1 MSKEILINSEPQEK
15 RVAIVQEGQ
24 LLEFHIERPQDRTI
38 VGNIYKGRIEAV
50 MPSIGAAFVDI
61 GLPKNGFLYLSE
73 IESAYES
80 VEAPQQT
87 PIKEVKKG
95 QEILVQVVKES
106 FGTKGPRLSTQIGL
120 AGRYLV
126 IMPQEKQGGIS
137 RRIENEGERRRLRE
151 IFKKLKLPDPVGF
164 IVRTAASGRSE
175 QELIRDAQFLY
186 KLWKRLEK
194 VAQEK
199 KAPALVYEEYD
210 LPLRAIRDSFTE
222 DVTKL
227 IVDSKPEFYRIQH
240 FMRTFLSYLSRKVEL
255 YRGDDLFAAKD
266 VEKQV
271 NRIFES
277 HVYMKSKAYLIIE
290 PTEGL
295 VVIDVNSGGFKKK
308 VNQEDMAFKVNAE
321 AAVEIAR
328 QLVLRDLG
336 GIIVID
342 FIDMEREGH
351 RRELLSIL
359 KNALSGDRA
368 KYDILGI
375 SKFGIVEMT
384 RERIHKTVQMLS
396 FHPCPY
402 CKGKGKL
409 RSPQTLG
416 IFALKELKRY
426 LKGKNLKQASLT
438 LAPPVIDEILKDKEA
453 LRAVERKY
461 RTKINLISNPTA
473 HLEDIKFS

>member
-1 MSKEILINSEPQEK
+1 MSKEILINAEAQEK
-15 RVAIVQEGQ
+15 RVAIVQDGQ

-95 QEILVQVVKES
+95 QEVLVQVVKES

-126 IMPQEKQGGIS
+126 IMPLDKQGGIS
-137 RRIENEGERRRLRE
+137 RRIEDEAERRRLRD
-151 IFKKLKLPDPVGF
+151 IFKKLKLPDQVGF

-194 VAQEK
+194 IAQDK

-210 LPLRAIRDSFTE
+210 LTLRAIRDSFTE
-222 DVTKL
+222 DVGKL

-240 FMRTFLSYLSRKVEL
+240 FMRTFLNYLCKKVEL
-255 YRGDDLFAAKD
+255 YRGDDLFGVKD
-266 VEKQV
+266 VEKQI

-277 HVYMKSKAYLIIE
+277 HVYLKSKAYLIIE

-308 VNQEDMAFKVNAE
+308 VNQEEMAFKVNAE
-321 AAVEIAR
+321 AAIEIAR

-336 GIIVID
+336 GIVVID

-351 RRELLSIL
+351 RRELLNIF
-359 KNALSGDRA
+359 KKALSGDRA

-426 LKGKNLKQASLT
+426 LKGKSLKQASLT
-438 LAPPVIDEILKDKEA
+438 LAAPVIDEILKDKEA
-453 LRAVERKY
+453 LRAIEHKY
-461 RTKINLISNPTA
+461 RVKINLISNPAA
-473 HLEDIKFS
+473 HLEDIKIA

>member
-1 MSKEILINSEPQEK
+1 MSKEILINVETQEK
-15 RVAIVQEGQ
+15 RVAIVDGGQ

-61 GLPKNGFLYLSE
+61 GMPKNGFLYLSE
-73 IESAYES
+73 IESAFES
-80 VEAPQQT
+80 VGAPQQT

-95 QEILVQVVKES
+95 QEVLVQVVKES

-126 IMPQEKQGGIS
+126 IMPLDKQGGIS
-137 RRIENEGERRRLRE
+137 RRIEDEAERRRLRD
-151 IFKKLKLPDPVGF
+151 IFKKIKLPDPVGF

-175 QELIRDAQFLY
+175 QELTRDAQFLH

-194 VAQEK
+194 NAQGK
-199 KAPALVYEEYD
+199 SAPALVYEEYD
-210 LPLRAIRDSFTE
+210 LTLRAIRDSFTE

-227 IVDSKPEFYRIQH
+227 LVDSKPEFYRIQN
-240 FMRTFLSYLSRKVEL
+240 FMRTFLSYLCKKVEF
-255 YRGDDLFAAKD
+255 YRGDDLFGAKD
-266 VEKQV
+266 VEKQI
-271 NRIFES
+271 NHIFES

-351 RRELLSIL
+351 RRELLSIF
-359 KNALSGDRA
+359 KKALETDRA

-402 CKGKGKL
+402 CKGRGKL
-409 RSPQTLG
+409 RSPQTMG

-426 LKGKNLKQASLT
+426 LRGKTLKQVSVTMASS
-438 LAPPVIDEILKDKEA
+438 VCDEILKDKEA
-453 LRAVERKY
+453 LRVLEHKY

-473 HLEDIKFS
+473 HLEDIKIA

>member
-1 MSKEILINSEPQEK
+1 M
-15 RVAIVQEGQ
+15 
-24 LLEFHIERPQDRTI
+24 H
-38 VGNIYKGRIEAV
+38 
-50 MPSIGAAFVDI
+50 
-61 GLPKNGFLYLSE
+61 
-73 IESAYES
+73 
-80 VEAPQQT
+80 
-87 PIKEVKKG
+87 
-95 QEILVQVVKES
+95 
-106 FGTKGPRLSTQIGL
+106 
-120 AGRYLV
+120 
-126 IMPQEKQGGIS
+126 
-137 RRIENEGERRRLRE
+137 
-151 IFKKLKLPDPVGF
+151 
-164 IVRTAASGRSE
+164 
-175 QELIRDAQFLY
+175 
-186 KLWKRLEK
+186 
-194 VAQEK
+194 
-199 KAPALVYEEYD
+199 
-210 LPLRAIRDSFTE
+210 
-222 DVTKL
+222 
-227 IVDSKPEFYRIQH
+227 
-240 FMRTFLSYLSRKVEL
+240 TFLSYLSKKVEL
-255 YRGDDLFAAKD
+255 YRGDDLFGAKD
-266 VEKQV
+266 VEKQI
-271 NRIFES
+271 NHIFES

-308 VNQEDMAFKVNAE
+308 VNQEEMAFKVNAE

-351 RRELLSIL
+351 RRELLNIL

-426 LKGKNLKQASLT
+426 LKGKTLKQASLT

-453 LRAVERKY
+453 LRAIEHKY
-461 RTKINLISNPTA
+461 RIKINLISNPTA

>member
-1 MSKEILINSEPQEK
+1 MSKEILINSEPSEK
-15 RVAIVQEGQ
+15 RVAIVQDGVLQ
-24 LLEFHIERPQDRTI
+24 EFHIERPQDRTI

-80 VEAPQQT
+80 VESVQQT

-95 QEILVQVVKES
+95 QEVLVQVVKES

-126 IMPQEKQGGIS
+126 IMPLEHQGGIS
-137 RRIENEGERRRLRE
+137 RRIENEPERRRLKD

-175 QELIRDAQFLY
+175 QELERDAQFLY

-194 VAQEK
+194 TAQGK

-222 DVTKL
+222 DVSKL

-240 FMRTFLSYLSRKVEL
+240 FMHTFLSYLSRKVEL
-255 YRGDDLFAAKD
+255 YRGDDLFTAKD
-266 VEKQV
+266 VEKQI
-271 NRIFES
+271 NHIFES

-308 VNQEDMAFKVNAE
+308 VNQEEMAFKVNAE

-351 RRELLSIL
+351 RRELLNIL

-426 LKGKNLKQASLT
+426 LKGKSLKQANVT

-453 LRAVERKY
+453 LRVIENKY
-461 RTKINLISNPTA
+461 RIKINLISNPTA

>member
-1 MSKEILINSEPQEK
+1 MSKEILINAETQEK
-15 RVAIVQEGQ
+15 RVAIVENGQ

-38 VGNIYKGRIEAV
+38 VGNIYKGKIEAV

-73 IESAYES
+73 IVTAYES
-80 VEAPQQT
+80 VESPVQT
-87 PIKEVKKG
+87 SIKEVKKG
-95 QEILVQVVKES
+95 QEVLVQVVKES
-106 FGTKGPRLSTQIGL
+106 FGTKGPRLSTEIGL

-126 IMPQEKQGGIS
+126 IMPLDKQGGIS
-137 RRIENEGERRRLRE
+137 RRIEDEPERRRLRE
-151 IFKKLKLPDPVGF
+151 IFKELKFPDPVGF
-164 IVRTAASGRSE
+164 IVRTAASGRNK

-194 VAQEK
+194 IAQEK

-210 LPLRAIRDSFTE
+210 LALRAIRDSFTE
-222 DVTKL
+222 DVSKL

-240 FMRTFLSYLSRKVEL
+240 FMRTFLSYLSKKVEL
-255 YRGDDLFAAKD
+255 YRGDDLFGSKD
-266 VEKQV
+266 VEKQI

-321 AAVEIAR
+321 AALEIAR

-351 RRELLSIL
+351 RRELLNIL
-359 KNALSGDRA
+359 KNALAIDRA
-368 KYDILGI
+368 KYDIMGI

-426 LKGKNLKQASLT
+426 LKGKTLKQASVT

-453 LRAVERKY
+453 LRAIEHKY
-461 RTKINLISNPTA
+461 RIKINLISNPTA
-473 HLEDIKFS
+473 HLEDIKIA

>member
-1 MSKEILINSEPQEK
+1 MSKEILINVETQEK
-15 RVAIVQEGQ
+15 RVAIVDGGQ

-61 GLPKNGFLYLSE
+61 GMPKNGFLYLSE
-73 IESAYES
+73 IESAFES
-80 VEAPQQT
+80 VGAPQQT

-95 QEILVQVVKES
+95 QEVLVQVVKES

-126 IMPQEKQGGIS
+126 IMPLDKQGGIS
-137 RRIENEGERRRLRE
+137 RRIEDEAERRRLRD
-151 IFKKLKLPDPVGF
+151 IFKKIKLPDPVGF

-175 QELIRDAQFLY
+175 QELTRDAQFLH

-194 VAQEK
+194 NAQGK
-199 KAPALVYEEYD
+199 SAPALVYEEYD
-210 LPLRAIRDSFTE
+210 LTLRAIRDSFTE

-227 IVDSKPEFYRIQH
+227 LVDSKPEFYRIQN
-240 FMRTFLSYLSRKVEL
+240 FMRTFLSYLCKKVEF
-255 YRGDDLFAAKD
+255 YRGDDLFGAKD
-266 VEKQV
+266 VEKQI
-271 NRIFES
+271 NHIFES

-351 RRELLSIL
+351 RRELLSIF
-359 KNALSGDRA
+359 KKALETDRA

-402 CKGKGKL
+402 CKGRGKL
-409 RSPQTLG
+409 RSPQTMG

-426 LKGKNLKQASLT
+426 LRGKTLKQVSVTMAS
-438 LAPPVIDEILKDKEA
+438 PVCDEILKDKEA
-453 LRAVERKY
+453 LRVLEHKY

-473 HLEDIKFS
+473 HLEDIKIA

>member
-1 MSKEILINSEPQEK
+1 MSKEILINAEPQEK
-15 RVAIVQEGQ
+15 RVAIVHDGQ

-61 GLPKNGFLYLSE
+61 GLAKNGFLYLSE

-80 VEAPQQT
+80 VEAPIQT

-95 QEILVQVVKES
+95 QEVLVQVVKES

-126 IMPQEKQGGIS
+126 IMPMDKQGGIS
-137 RRIENEGERRRLRE
+137 RRIDDDKERHRLRD
-151 IFKKLKLPDPVGF
+151 IFKGLKFPDPLGF
-164 IVRTAASGRSE
+164 IVRTAASGRSA
-175 QELIRDAQFLY
+175 QELTRDAQFLY
-186 KLWKRLEK
+186 KLWKRVEK
-194 VAQEK
+194 TAQGK

-210 LPLRAIRDSFTE
+210 LTLRAIRDSFTE
-222 DVTKL
+222 DVTRL
-227 IVDSKPEFYRIQH
+227 IVDSKPEFYRIRH

-255 YRGDDLFAAKD
+255 YKGDDLFGAKD

-295 VVIDVNSGGFKKK
+295 VVIDVNSGGFRKK
-308 VNQEDMAFKVNAE
+308 VNQEDMAFKVNSE

-342 FIDMEREGH
+342 FIDMEKEGH
-351 RRELLSIL
+351 RRELLNIL
-359 KNALSGDRA
+359 KRALSHDRA
-368 KYDILGI
+368 KYDIEGI

-396 FHPCPY
+396 YHPCPY

-426 LKGKNLKQASLT
+426 LKGKTLKQASVT

-453 LRAVERKY
+453 LRAIERKY
-461 RTKINLISNPTA
+461 RVKINLISNPTA
-473 HLEDIKFS
+473 HLEDIKIA

>member
-1 MSKEILINSEPQEK
+1 MSKEILINAESQEK
-15 RVAIVQEGQ
+15 RVAIVQDGL

-61 GLPKNGFLYLSE
+61 GLIKNGFLYLSE

-95 QEILVQVVKES
+95 QEVLVQVVKES

-126 IMPQEKQGGIS
+126 IMPLDKQGGIS
-137 RRIENEGERRRLRE
+137 RRIEDEPERRRLRE
-151 IFKKLKLPDPVGF
+151 IFKELKFPDPVGF
-164 IVRTAASGRSE
+164 IVRTAASGRNK

-194 VAQEK
+194 IAQEK

-210 LPLRAIRDSFTE
+210 LALRAIRDSFTE
-222 DVTKL
+222 DVSKL

-240 FMRTFLSYLSRKVEL
+240 FMRTFLSYLSKKVEL
-255 YRGDDLFAAKD
+255 YRGDDLFGAKD
-266 VEKQV
+266 VEKQI

-277 HVYMKSKAYLIIE
+277 HVYLKSKAYLIIE

-321 AAVEIAR
+321 AALEIAR

-351 RRELLSIL
+351 RRELLNIL
-359 KNALSGDRA
+359 KNALSSDRA

-402 CKGKGKL
+402 CKGRGKL

-416 IFALKELKRY
+416 IYALKELKRY
-426 LKGKNLKQASLT
+426 LRGKSLKQASLT

-453 LRAVERKY
+453 LRVIEHKY
-461 RTKINLISNPTA
+461 RIKINLISNPTA
-473 HLEDIKFS
+473 HLEDIKFA

>member
-1 MSKEILINSEPQEK
+1 MSKEILINSETQEK
-15 RVAIVQEGQ
+15 RVAIVQDGQ

-61 GLPKNGFLYLSE
+61 GLVKNGFLYLSE

-80 VEAPQQT
+80 IEAPQQT

-95 QEILVQVVKES
+95 QEVLVQVVKES

-126 IMPQEKQGGIS
+126 IMPLEKQGGIS
-137 RRIENEGERRRLRE
+137 RRIENEPERRRLRD

-175 QELIRDAQFLY
+175 QELTRDAQFLY

-194 VAQEK
+194 IAQEK

-255 YRGDDLFAAKD
+255 YRGDDLFGAKD
-266 VEKQV
+266 VEKQI
-271 NRIFES
+271 NHIFES
-277 HVYMKSKAYLIIE
+277 HVYLKSKAYLIIE

-351 RRELLSIL
+351 RRELLNIL
-359 KNALSGDRA
+359 KNALSQDRA

-426 LKGKNLKQASLT
+426 LKGKSLKQVSLT
-438 LAPPVIDEILKDKEA
+438 LALPVIDEILKDKEA
-453 LRAVERKY
+453 LRAIEHKY
-461 RTKINLISNPTA
+461 RIKINLISNPAA

>member
-15 RVAIVQEGQ
+15 RVAIVQDGQ

-80 VEAPQQT
+80 TDAPVQT

-137 RRIENEGERRRLRE
+137 RRIEEEPERRRLRE

-175 QELIRDAQFLY
+175 QELVRDAQFLY

-194 VAQEK
+194 IAQEK

-222 DVTKL
+222 DVSKL

-240 FMRTFLSYLSRKVEL
+240 FMRTFLSYLSRRVEL

-266 VEKQV
+266 VEKQI
-271 NRIFES
+271 NHIFES

-308 VNQEDMAFKVNAE
+308 VNQEDMAFKVNCE

-351 RRELLSIL
+351 RRELLNTL
-359 KNALSGDRA
+359 KHALSGDRA

-426 LKGKNLKQASLT
+426 LKGRNLKQASLT

-453 LRAVERKY
+453 LRAIERRY
-461 RTKINLISNPTA
+461 RIKINLISNPAA

>member
-1 MSKEILINSEPQEK
+1 MSKEILINTETQEK
-15 RVAIVQEGQ
+15 RVAIVQDGL

-50 MPSIGAAFVDI
+50 LPSIGAAFVDI

-80 VEAPQQT
+80 LESPQQT

-95 QEILVQVVKES
+95 QEVLVQVVKES

-126 IMPQEKQGGIS
+126 IMPLDKQGGIS
-137 RRIENEGERRRLRE
+137 RRIENDDERRRLRE
-151 IFKKLKLPDPVGF
+151 IFKELKFPDPVGF
-164 IVRTAASGRSE
+164 IVRTAASGRSK
-175 QELIRDAQFLY
+175 QELMRDAQFLY

-194 VAQEK
+194 TAQGK

-210 LPLRAIRDSFTE
+210 LTLRAIRDSFTE

-240 FMRTFLSYLSRKVEL
+240 FMCTFLSYLSKKVEL
-255 YRGDDLFAAKD
+255 YKGDDLFGAKD
-266 VEKQV
+266 VEKQI
-271 NRIFES
+271 NHIFES
-277 HVYMKSKAYLIIE
+277 HVYLKSKAYLIIE

-342 FIDMEREGH
+342 FIDMERESH
-351 RRELLSIL
+351 RRELLNIL
-359 KNALSGDRA
+359 KNALSSDRA

-402 CKGKGKL
+402 CKGRGKL
-409 RSPQTLG
+409 RSPTTLG
-416 IFALKELKRY
+416 IYALKELKRY
-426 LKGKNLKQASLT
+426 LKGKSLKQASVT
-438 LAPPVIDEILKDKEA
+438 LAPPVIEEILKDKEA
-453 LRAVERKY
+453 LRAIEHKY
-461 RTKINLISNPTA
+461 RIKVNLISNPAA
-473 HLEDIKFS
+473 HLEDIKIA

>member
-1 MSKEILINSEPQEK
+1 MSKEILINSETQEK
-15 RVAIVQEGQ
+15 RVAIVQDGQ

-80 VEAPQQT
+80 IEAPAQT

-95 QEILVQVVKES
+95 QEVLVQVVKES

-126 IMPQEKQGGIS
+126 IMPLEKQGGIS
-137 RRIENEGERRRLRE
+137 RRIEDEPERRRLRD
-151 IFKKLKLPDPVGF
+151 IFKRLKLPDPVGF

-175 QELIRDAQFLY
+175 QELIRDAQFLH

-194 VAQEK
+194 TAQEK

-210 LPLRAIRDSFTE
+210 LALRAIRDSFTE

-240 FMRTFLSYLSRKVEL
+240 FMRTFLSYLCKKVEL
-255 YRGDDLFAAKD
+255 YRGDDLFGAKD
-266 VEKQV
+266 VEKQI
-271 NRIFES
+271 NHIFES

-308 VNQEDMAFKVNAE
+308 VNQEEMAFKVNSE
-321 AAVEIAR
+321 AAIEIAR

-351 RRELLSIL
+351 RRELLNIL
-359 KNALSGDRA
+359 KNALATDRA

-426 LKGKNLKQASLT
+426 LKGKTLKQASVT

-453 LRAVERKY
+453 LRAIEHKY
-461 RTKINLISNPTA
+461 RIKVNLISNPAA

>member
-1 MSKEILINSEPQEK
+1 MSKEILINVETQEK
-15 RVAIVQEGQ
+15 RVAIVDNGV

-80 VEAPQQT
+80 LEAPQQT

-95 QEILVQVVKES
+95 QEVLVQVVKES

-126 IMPQEKQGGIS
+126 IMPLDKQGGIS
-137 RRIENEGERRRLRE
+137 RRIEDETERKRLRE
-151 IFKKLKLPDPVGF
+151 IFKGLKLPDPVGF
-164 IVRTAASGRSE
+164 IVRTAALGRSQ

-194 VAQEK
+194 NAQGK
-199 KAPALVYEEYD
+199 QAPALVYEEYD
-210 LPLRAIRDSFTE
+210 LTLRAIRDSFTE

-240 FMRTFLSYLSRKVEL
+240 FMRTFLSYLCKKVEL
-255 YRGDDLFAAKD
+255 YKGDDLFGAKD
-266 VEKQV
+266 VEKQI
-271 NRIFES
+271 NHIFES
-277 HVYMKSKAYLIIE
+277 HVYLKSKAYLIIE

-351 RRELLSIL
+351 RRELLNIL
-359 KNALSGDRA
+359 KNALSSDRA

-426 LKGKNLKQASLT
+426 LKGKTLKQASVT

-453 LRAVERKY
+453 LRAVEHKY

-473 HLEDIKFS
+473 HLEDIKIA

>member
-1 MSKEILINSEPQEK
+1 MSKEILINAETQEK
-15 RVAIVQEGQ
+15 RVAIVENGQ

-73 IESAYES
+73 IVTAYES
-80 VEAPQQT
+80 VESPVQT

-95 QEILVQVVKES
+95 QEVLVQVVKES
-106 FGTKGPRLSTQIGL
+106 FGTKGPRLSTEIGL

-126 IMPQEKQGGIS
+126 IMPLDKQGGIS
-137 RRIENEGERRRLRE
+137 RRIEDEPERRRLRE
-151 IFKKLKLPDPVGF
+151 IFKELKFPDPVGF
-164 IVRTAASGRSE
+164 IVRTAASGRNK

-194 VAQEK
+194 IAQEK

-210 LPLRAIRDSFTE
+210 LALRAIRDSFTE
-222 DVTKL
+222 DVSKL

-240 FMRTFLSYLSRKVEL
+240 FMRTFLSYLSKKVEL
-255 YRGDDLFAAKD
+255 YRGDDLFGAKD
-266 VEKQV
+266 VEKQI

-308 VNQEDMAFKVNAE
+308 VNQEEMAFKVNAE
-321 AAVEIAR
+321 AALEIAR

-351 RRELLSIL
+351 RRELLNIL
-359 KNALSGDRA
+359 KNALAIDRA
-368 KYDILGI
+368 KYDIVGI

-426 LKGKNLKQASLT
+426 LKGKTLKQASVT

-453 LRAVERKY
+453 LRAIEHKY
-461 RTKINLISNPTA
+461 RIKINLISNPTA
-473 HLEDIKFS
+473 HLEDIKIA

>member
-1 MSKEILINSEPQEK
+1 MPKEILISSETQEK
-15 RVAIVQEGQ
+15 RVAIVSDGV
-24 LLEFHIERPQDRTI
+24 LREFHIERPQDRTI

-80 VEAPQQT
+80 IEAPAQT

-95 QEILVQVVKES
+95 QEVLVQVVKES
-106 FGTKGPRLSTQIGL
+106 FGIKGPRLSTQIGL

-126 IMPQEKQGGIS
+126 IMPLEKQGGIS
-137 RRIENEGERRRLRE
+137 RRIENEVERRRLRD

-194 VAQEK
+194 TVQEK
-199 KAPALVYEEYD
+199 KAPSLVYEEYD

-240 FMRTFLSYLSRKVEL
+240 FMRTFLSYLCKKVEL
-255 YRGDDLFAAKD
+255 YRGDDLFGAKD
-266 VEKQV
+266 VEKQI

-277 HVYMKSKAYLIIE
+277 HVYLKSKAYLIIE

-342 FIDMEREGH
+342 FIDMEHEGH
-351 RRELLSIL
+351 RRELLNIF
-359 KNALSGDRA
+359 KNALASDRA

-402 CKGKGKL
+402 CQGKGKL

-426 LKGKNLKQASLT
+426 LKGKTLKQASVT

-453 LRAVERKY
+453 LRAIEHKY
-461 RTKINLISNPTA
+461 RIKVNLISNPAA

>member
-1 MSKEILINSEPQEK
+1 MSKEILINADTLEK
-15 RVAIVQEGQ
+15 RVAIVENGQ

-61 GLPKNGFLYLSE
+61 GMPKNGFLYLSE

-80 VEAPQQT
+80 VEAPKQT

-106 FGTKGPRLSTQIGL
+106 FGTKGPRLSTQISL

-126 IMPQEKQGGIS
+126 IMPLDKQGGIS
-137 RRIENEGERRRLRE
+137 RRIEDDAERRRLRE
-151 IFKKLKLPDPVGF
+151 IFKKLKLSDPVGF
-164 IVRTAASGRSE
+164 IIRTAASGRNE

-194 VAQEK
+194 IAQGK

-210 LPLRAIRDSFTE
+210 LALRAIRDSFTE

-240 FMRTFLSYLSRKVEL
+240 FMHTFLRYLSRRVEF
-255 YRGDDLFAAKD
+255 YKGDDLFGSKD
-266 VEKQV
+266 VEKQI

-277 HVYMKSKAYLIIE
+277 HVYLKSKAYLIIE

-308 VNQEDMAFKVNAE
+308 VNQEDMAFKVNTE

-342 FIDMEREGH
+342 FIDMEKEGH
-351 RRELLSIL
+351 RRELLNIF
-359 KNALSGDRA
+359 KNALSSDRA

-426 LKGKNLKQASLT
+426 LKGKSLKQVSLT
-438 LAPPVIDEILKDKEA
+438 LASPVIEEISKDKEA
-453 LRAVERKY
+453 LRAVEHRY
-461 RTKINLISNPTA
+461 RTKINLISDPSA
-473 HLEDIKFS
+473 HLEDIKIA

>member
-1 MSKEILINSEPQEK
+1 MSKEILINSETQEK
-15 RVAIVQEGQ
+15 RVAIVQDGL

-80 VEAPQQT
+80 IEAPAQT

-95 QEILVQVVKES
+95 QEVLVQVVKES

-126 IMPQEKQGGIS
+126 IMPLEKQGGIS
-137 RRIENEGERRRLRE
+137 RRIENEVERRRLRD

-194 VAQEK
+194 IAQEK

-240 FMRTFLSYLSRKVEL
+240 FMHTFLSYLSKKVEL
-255 YRGDDLFAAKD
+255 YRGDDLFGAKD
-266 VEKQV
+266 VEKQI
-271 NRIFES
+271 NHIFES

-308 VNQEDMAFKVNAE
+308 VNQEEMAFKVNAE

-351 RRELLSIL
+351 RRELLNIL

-426 LKGKNLKQASLT
+426 LKGKTLKQASLT

-453 LRAVERKY
+453 LRAIEHKY
-461 RTKINLISNPTA
+461 RIKINLISNPTA

>member
-1 MSKEILINSEPQEK
+1 MSKEILINSDTQEK
-15 RVAIVQEGQ
+15 RVAIVEDGQ

-80 VEAPQQT
+80 VDSAEPT

-95 QEILVQVVKES
+95 QEVLVQVVKES

-126 IMPQEKQGGIS
+126 IMPMDKQGGIS
-137 RRIENEGERRRLRE
+137 RRIEDETERRRLRD
-151 IFKKLKLPDPVGF
+151 IFKSLKFPKPVGF
-164 IVRTAASGRSE
+164 IVRTAASGRSA
-175 QELIRDAQFLY
+175 QELTRDAQFLY
-186 KLWKRLEK
+186 KLWERVEK
-194 VAQEK
+194 NAQGK
-199 KAPALVYEEYD
+199 KSPVLVYEEYD
-210 LPLRAIRDSFTE
+210 LSLRAIRDSFTE

-227 IVDSKPEFYRIQH
+227 IVDSKPEFYRIRH
-240 FMRTFLSYLSRKVEL
+240 FMHTFLSYLSRRVEL

-266 VEKQV
+266 VEKQI

-328 QLVLRDLG
+328 QLILRDLG

-351 RRELLSIL
+351 RRELLNIF
-359 KNALSGDRA
+359 KKALSGDRA
-368 KYDILGI
+368 KYDLEGI

-426 LKGKNLKQASLT
+426 LKGKTLKQVSVT
-438 LAPPVIDEILKDKEA
+438 LAPPVIEEILKDKEA
-453 LRAVERKY
+453 LTAIERKY
-461 RTKINLISNPTA
+461 RIKVNLISNPTA
-473 HLEDIKFS
+473 HLEDIKIS